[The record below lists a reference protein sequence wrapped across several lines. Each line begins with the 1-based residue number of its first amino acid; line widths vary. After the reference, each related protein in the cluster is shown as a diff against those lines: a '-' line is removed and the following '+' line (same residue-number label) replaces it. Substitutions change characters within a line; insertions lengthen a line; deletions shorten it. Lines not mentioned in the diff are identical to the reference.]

1 LFFFLFLS
9 YFKYYASST
18 SIFPKL
24 DDLILFDWVFYAFGQ
39 FTTLLFVIFF
49 FFLNACRIG
58 SGSMI
63 LFNRCVV
70 FEVQVSILLL
80 RLIHCSYI
88 FGSALCY
95 FINLQDV
102 RRYASFSDMLTAE
115 SLAKVLPGVETIE
128 EGDNFYFIGF
138 LCLFGDTIYAFRHR
152 SRLLWS
158 MARKM
163 LHFTTVYMYI
173 SEI

>member
-1 LFFFLFLS
+1 MCGVWSSGVNPVVAIDSLFL
-9 YFKYYASST
+9 Y
-18 SIFPKL
+18 P
-24 DDLILFDWVFYAFGQ
+24 
-39 FTTLLFVIFF
+39 
-49 FFLNACRIG
+49 
-58 SGSMI
+58 
-63 LFNRCVV
+63 
-70 FEVQVSILLL
+70 
-80 RLIHCSYI
+80 

-173 SEI
+173 SEIWEIKFVLEVKNVLVTILRIKTFLCIIIVIIKTITIHR